1 MSPSEAFLEF
11 FFFLSIMRKFI
22 SLHCGHAFS
31 VFDHNS
37 LFAISPDPF
46 LFFFFPRPRLPPSSP
61 ASTPPPATET
71 PPFPDPFL
79 KELCY
84 FSIKL
89 TSPKRKI
96 FPLLKTSLW
105 WLILCVNLTNIIT
118 NNNKKCNS
126 IQRKFWKTCSINNVR
141 ITSLEKVSAFPR
153 WPFWRDSYAVKV
165 SNWVFKVF
173 IFFFTKAY
181 IN

>member
-1 MSPSEAFLEF
+1 MLPSEAFLEVF
-11 FFFLSIMRKFI
+11 FFFFPSWENSSHYTVAML
-22 SLHCGHAFS
+22 S

-37 LFAISPDPF
+37 LFAISPD
-46 LFFFFPRPRLPPSSP
+46 L
-61 ASTPPPATET
+61 
-71 PPFPDPFL
+71 FL

-118 NNNKKCNS
+118 NNNEMCNS
-126 IQRKFWKTCSINNVR
+126 IQRKFWKTCSVNNVR
-141 ITSLEKVSAFPR
+141 ITSLENVSAFPR

-173 IFFFTKAY
+173 IFFFTKLTL
-181 IN
+181 INRFPRWH

>member
-1 MSPSEAFLEF
+1 MHDWCHPQKHFWSFLV
-11 FFFLSIMRKFI
+11 FFFLSIIRKFI

-46 LFFFFPRPRLPPSSP
+46 L
-61 ASTPPPATET
+61 
-71 PPFPDPFL
+71 

-89 TSPKRKI
+89 TSPKKKI

-153 WPFWRDSYAVKV
+153 WSFWRDSYAVKV